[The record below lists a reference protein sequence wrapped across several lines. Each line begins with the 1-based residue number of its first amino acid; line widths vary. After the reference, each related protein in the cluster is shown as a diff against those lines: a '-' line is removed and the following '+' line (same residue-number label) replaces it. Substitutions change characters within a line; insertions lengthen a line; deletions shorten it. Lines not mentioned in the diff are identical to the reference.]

1 MKQQLIQQIILLSNK
16 EFTRYQYKY
25 IDNRFNNRIWEIGY
39 PHVNLKIK
47 NFSSIIHITTFVPS
61 F

>member
-25 IDNRFNNRIWEIGY
+25 IDNRFNNKLGDWLSSCKFEK
-39 PHVNLKIK
+39 LK
-47 NFSSIIHITTFVPS
+47 TFLALYILQLCS
-61 F
+61 FF